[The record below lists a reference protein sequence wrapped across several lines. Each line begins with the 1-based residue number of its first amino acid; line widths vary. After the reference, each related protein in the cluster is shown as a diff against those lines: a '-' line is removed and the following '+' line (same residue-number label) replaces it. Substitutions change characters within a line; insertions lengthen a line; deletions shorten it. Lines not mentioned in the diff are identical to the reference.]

1 MTLKTSQNLIKN
13 NTDSNTCVMY
23 KEYPKKKFQIH
34 PYLSD
39 CSHRT
44 YRIPYRTADKFYQTA
59 GSITSTFDNTFG
71 RDLSVQE
78 EEEETSLLLLAV
90 SQDIVEDDTEK
101 RILPIG

>member
-1 MTLKTSQNLIKN
+1 MKNIPRKNFKTI
-13 NTDSNTCVMY
+13 
-23 KEYPKKKFQIH
+23 PIFQIAPTEH
-34 PYLSD
+34 IAD
-39 CSHRT
+39 NIGQRT
-44 YRIPYRTADKFYQTA
+44 SFIRVTA
-59 GSITSTFDNTFG
+59 GSITFDNPFG

>member
-1 MTLKTSQNLIKN
+1 VSCINNIPRKNFKTIHI
-13 NTDSNTCVMY
+13 
-23 KEYPKKKFQIH
+23 FQIAPTEH
-34 PYLSD
+34 IAY
-39 CSHRT
+39 HIGQRT
-44 YRIPYRTADKFYQTA
+44 SFIRVTA
-59 GSITSTFDNTFG
+59 GSITSTFDNPFG